1 MTCRPGIGSAVF
13 SLVEYGAEVVADE
26 DDDGMGDWLI
36 VDGAGAV

>member
-1 MTCRPGIGSAVF
+1 MTCRPRFGSAAV

-36 VDGAGAV
+36 VDVAGAV